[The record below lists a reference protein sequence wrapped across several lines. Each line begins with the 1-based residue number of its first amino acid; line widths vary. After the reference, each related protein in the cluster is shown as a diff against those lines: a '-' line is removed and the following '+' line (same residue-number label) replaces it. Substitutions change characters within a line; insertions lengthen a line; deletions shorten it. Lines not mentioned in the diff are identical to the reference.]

1 MTSTVDRAG
10 FQVGINFGSDATL
23 QINGESLA
31 TWIDRKEDKETLL
44 SDVFVKKSVIL
55 TATNSNPGGYIDNTT
70 WNQLGSF
77 QAGSV
82 TLYVWQRT
90 A

>member
-31 TWIDRKEDKETLL
+31 TWIDRKEDKDAVLT
-44 SDVFVKKSVIL
+44 DVYRTHSIIL
-55 TATNSNPGGYIDNTT
+55 TASDSNPAGYITGTT
-70 WNQLGSF
+70 WTKLSTF

-82 TLYVWQRT
+82 TLYVWERT